1 MIKNIKLKYKIL
13 GLAIGV
19 IVAFILLIIGYIIPT
34 INNLILSR
42 TENFLEQMVEMP
54 MNVIS
59 VNYEA
64 YKSGTLSEEEA
75 QQRSKEAVKLL
86 RYDKGVGYFWINDD
100 TSPIPTMIMHTTSP
114 SLDGTVLSSNT
125 YNVAFETDKNLF
137 QAFVEVTQTDTNND
151 GKLNGFVDYLWP
163 KPTGEGSLTEDQPK
177 LSYVEKFD
185 EWGWIVGTG
194 IYIDDLQA
202 IQSEIFRNV
211 VVTTIIVILFSFI
224 IVGLITIPLNKT
236 LRKILFSTQ
245 KYRDY
250 DFSEPIDL
258 NQRDELGEISGAFNQ
273 VREGIRSIVG
283 KITSSADLI
292 TQSFDVIKNDLDSL
306 SVLTSESEESTENLT
321 TIMEQT
327 KVGASSVALVVG
339 EARDAIENIA
349 DRASNGTIMASDIN
363 IRADKMKKEAFE
375 SETNAAKMYQSVR
388 ESLEKAIVDAKEV
401 EKINALLQSILG
413 ITAQTNLLALN
424 ASIEAARAGE
434 AGKGFSV
441 VASEM
446 KNLAESSSG
455 MVENIKSVTDNVSK
469 VVEKLVNDSKLMLEF
484 IDSKVL
490 NDYKKLI
497 NISEQYNDDS
507 VAFNEI
513 MLDLS
518 ATSEELFSSMDT
530 ILETVDAVASSTNE
544 GAEGIEKILSSTR
557 AMSRDTQNFLAIA
570 EENIAA
576 AHELDEMIK
585 TFKL

>member
-13 GLAIGV
+13 GLAIGL
-19 IVAFILLIIGYIIPT
+19 IMAFIVLIIGYIIPT
-34 INNLILSR
+34 INNLIVSR
-42 TENFLEQMVEMP
+42 TEIFLEQMVEMP
-54 MNVIS
+54 MNVIRS
-59 VNYEA
+59 NYEA
-64 YKSGTLSEEEA
+64 YESGAMSEEEA
-75 QQRSKEAVKLL
+75 QLRSKEAVKSL
-86 RYDKGVGYFWINDD
+86 RYDNGVGYFWINDD
-100 TSPIPTMIMHTTSP
+100 TSPIPTMIMHTTDP
-114 SLDGTVLSSNT
+114 SLDGKVLSNNN
-125 YNVAFETDKNLF
+125 YNVAFETEKNLF

-151 GKLNGFVDYLWP
+151 GKLNGFVDYMWP

-194 IYIDDLQA
+194 IYIDDLEA

-224 IVGLITIPLNKT
+224 IVGLITIPLNQT
-236 LRKILFSTQ
+236 LRKIIASTH
-245 KYRDY
+245 KYKEY
-250 DFSEPIDL
+250 DFSEAIDL
-258 NQRDELGEISGAFNQ
+258 DQRDELGEISGAFNQ

-292 TQSFDVIKNDLDSL
+292 MQSFDIIKNDLDSL
-306 SVLTSESEESTENLT
+306 SVLTSESETSTENLT

-327 KVGASSVALVVG
+327 KVGASSVAVIVG

-363 IRADKMKKEAFE
+363 SRADKMKKEAFE
-375 SETNAAKMYQSVR
+375 SETNAAKMYQSVK

-434 AGKGFSV
+434 AGKGFGV
-441 VASEM
+441 VASEI

-469 VVEKLVNDSKLMLEF
+469 VVEKLVSDSKLMLGF
-484 IDSKVL
+484 IDTKVL

-530 ILETVDAVASSTNE
+530 ILETVNSVANSTSE
-544 GAEGIEKILSSTR
+544 GAEGIEKILIGTR